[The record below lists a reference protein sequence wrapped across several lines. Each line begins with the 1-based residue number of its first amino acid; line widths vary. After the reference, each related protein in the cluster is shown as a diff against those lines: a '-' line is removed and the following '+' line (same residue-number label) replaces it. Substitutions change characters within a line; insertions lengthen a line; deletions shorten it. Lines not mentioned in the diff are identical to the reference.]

1 MTIGRGIGAQIAT
14 GFAVPFLALA
24 IATVAILVGFVQT
37 KAAKDKLA
45 TTAEVRVIVRDINL
59 QTAQQRAAVA
69 RFALSRRPTAIA
81 DYHDASV
88 QIDSDTNSVIENIGV
103 VGNQKEAVATM
114 SSLIGALGRRDQLVI
129 DAAAHNPRLVI
140 AAYAGDKSAAAAPI
154 VKLLAENANDEI
166 QLGTVLAQMTQAATA
181 AGKRANDAFDQRTST
196 IEAIVIA
203 LAIAALAAS
212 TIVAVMLASRIRRR
226 LGQVAGRLDAI
237 VRDDFARLAA
247 ALDQLAEG
255 DLRVAFRSDRE
266 TIRDVRRDEIG
277 AVVHAHDSLVDGFA
291 VIGQRLTAAAERL
304 GGAIGSV
311 ARASRSV
318 ALASDQAS
326 ASAGQASN
334 AVEAIARSVD
344 RVASGARDQAG
355 KIAQASAAIE
365 QLARASDAI
374 ADGANAQST
383 AIQEA
388 AIAIESLDHEISVLS
403 DAGESLAGAARSAS
417 GEATAG
423 ETAVEATQRAM
434 RELGEVSKRAANA
447 MIALE
452 GRSNDVGVIVSTIE
466 EIADQTN
473 LLALNA
479 AIEAARAGEHGRG
492 FAVVADE
499 VRKLAERS
507 AVATK
512 EISAI
517 LTAIRRET
525 LTAAEAMR
533 GSSASMSDGISL
545 SERASAALSAV
556 AVAIRTTTQVAD
568 DLARRA
574 GAMRVASTTLTE
586 NIASVAAA
594 IGQNASAAGEMRL
607 TTQSV
612 TDVMTPVAATAE
624 AQSHASSDAALSTS
638 ELAAGVQ
645 EIDATATALRAQ
657 TEALDALVE
666 QFRFGGELATEE
678 LATPEAALA
687 LSGG

>member
-1 MTIGRGIGAQIAT
+1 
-14 GFAVPFLALA
+14 
-24 IATVAILVGFVQT
+24 LV
-37 KAAKDKLA
+37 
-45 TTAEVRVIVRDINL
+45 
-59 QTAQQRAAVA
+59 
-69 RFALSRRPTAIA
+69 
-81 DYHDASV
+81 
-88 QIDSDTNSVIENIGV
+88 
-103 VGNQKEAVATM
+103 
-114 SSLIGALGRRDQLVI
+114 
-129 DAAAHNPRLVI
+129 
-140 AAYAGDKSAAAAPI
+140 
-154 VKLLAENANDEI
+154 
-166 QLGTVLAQMTQAATA
+166 
-181 AGKRANDAFDQRTST
+181 
-196 IEAIVIA
+196 
-203 LAIAALAAS
+203 AS
-212 TIVAVMLASRIRRR
+212 TIVAFLLASRIRRR
-226 LGQVAGRLDAI
+226 LGQVAERLDAI
-237 VRDDFARLAA
+237 VRDDFSRLAA

-255 DLRVAFRSDRE
+255 DLRVAFRSERE
-266 TIRDVRRDEIG
+266 TIGDVRRDEIG
-277 AVVHAHDSLVDGFA
+277 AVVHAHDALVDGLA
-291 VIGQRLTAAAERL
+291 VIGQQLTTAAERL

-318 ALASDQAS
+318 AVASDQAS

-334 AVEAIARSVD
+334 AVEVIARSVD
-344 RVASGARDQAG
+344 SVASGARDQAG
-355 KIAQASAAIE
+355 KIAQASVAIE
-365 QLARASDAI
+365 ELARASDAI
-374 ADGANAQST
+374 ADGANAQSS

-388 AIAIESLDHEISVLS
+388 AVAIESLDHEISVLS
-403 DAGESLAGAARSAS
+403 DAGESLAGAARGAS
-417 GEATAG
+417 SEATAG
-423 ETAVEATQRAM
+423 ENAVEATQRAM
-434 RELGEVSKRAANA
+434 RELGEVSQRAANA

-517 LTAIRRET
+517 LSAIRRET

-533 GSSASMSDGISL
+533 GSSKSMSDGISL

-556 AVAIRTTTQVAD
+556 AEAIRTTTQVAD
-568 DLARRA
+568 DLAQRA

-594 IGQNASAAGEMRL
+594 IGENAAAASEMRL

-612 TDVMTPVAATAE
+612 TDVMTPVAATAK
-624 AQSHASSDAALSTS
+624 AQSQASSDAALSTS

-657 TEALDALVE
+657 TEALDALVD
-666 QFRFGGELATEE
+666 QFRFGEE
-678 LATPEAALA
+678 LSTPEPALA
-687 LSGG
+687 LSSA

>member
-1 MTIGRGIGAQIAT
+1 MWRGIGTQIAT

-24 IATVAILVGFVQT
+24 IATVAVLVGFAQT
-37 KAAKDKLA
+37 KAAKDNLA
-45 TTAEVRVIVRDINL
+45 TTARVRMFVRDISL

-69 RFALSRRPTAIA
+69 RFALSRRSTAIA

-88 QIDSDTNSVIENIGV
+88 QIDSDTNGVLENIGV
-103 VGNQKEAVATM
+103 VDNQKEAVATM
-114 SSLIGALGRRDQLVI
+114 SSLIGTLGRRDQLVI
-129 DAAAHNPRLVI
+129 DAAAHNPQTVI
-140 AAYAGDKSAAAAPI
+140 AAYGGAKSASAAPI
-154 VKLLAENANDEI
+154 AKLLAENADDEVR
-166 QLGTVLAQMTQAATA
+166 LGSVLEHISLAASA
-181 AGKRANDAFDQRTST
+181 AGTRADAAFDKRTST
-196 IEAIVIA
+196 IEALVVA
-203 LAIAALAAS
+203 LAIVALAAS
-212 TIVAVMLASRIRRR
+212 TIVALVLASRIRRR
-226 LGQVAGRLDAI
+226 LAQVAGRLDAI

-255 DLRVAFRSDRE
+255 DLRVTFRSERE
-266 TIRDVRRDEIG
+266 TIRDARRDEIG

-334 AVEAIARSVD
+334 AVEVIARSVD

-355 KIAQASAAIE
+355 KIAQASVAIE

-388 AIAIESLDHEISVLS
+388 AIAIESLDREISVLS

-556 AVAIRTTTQVAD
+556 ADAIRTTTQVAD

-594 IGQNASAAGEMRL
+594 IGENASAASEMRL

-612 TDVMTPVAATAE
+612 TEVMTPVAATAE

-666 QFRFGGELATEE
+666 QFRFGEE
-678 LATPEAALA
+678 LTAPEAALA